1 MKKVYLLVQV
11 FLVLFFISC
20 SEADLNHELSTLAN
34 EKVDYCLSQENA
46 IDIAIESLKNLDAN
60 SESLTRVASA
70 KWKVCDVYQY
80 PSVTTRTAGEKDF
93 FYIVN
98 FSDGGFAVVPNNEKA
113 TDVYA
118 LSTEGR
124 FDVEENENLKDFMS
138 RAQEYLYEEV
148 SVVPCQFQPVPPPDD
163 IKNYAKEWYA
173 GEWCYAKRI
182 TTSTTPFFLLKTEWN
197 QYEPYRL
204 FCFTSAG
211 EQAAAGC
218 VAVAMAQIMAYHK
231 QPQSYN
237 GHAYLW
243 DEMLRYSYVP
253 SIGAVAE
260 SVAYLVNDI
269 GKEVQ
274 MQYGTFEKGGSSSNI
289 NNAFLGFLTYG
300 FQVTVPQKYNSE
312 KVLESLELNRPV
324 LIRATDVN
332 SGNGEG
338 HEWVVDGYYQESTSV
353 QYYSEETLEYKGGRG
368 SSKKYLHCNWGW
380 SSGNG
385 YFLENVYNINGSSLT
400 KGIEVI
406 TDIHW

>member
-182 TTSTTPFFLLKTEWN
+182 TTSTTPFFSSRPSGISMNHIVCFVLL
-197 QYEPYRL
+197 L
-204 FCFTSAG
+204 
-211 EQAAAGC
+211 
-218 VAVAMAQIMAYHK
+218 
-231 QPQSYN
+231 
-237 GHAYLW
+237 
-243 DEMLRYSYVP
+243 
-253 SIGAVAE
+253 
-260 SVAYLVNDI
+260 
-269 GKEVQ
+269 
-274 MQYGTFEKGGSSSNI
+274 
-289 NNAFLGFLTYG
+289 
-300 FQVTVPQKYNSE
+300 
-312 KVLESLELNRPV
+312 LESRQQ
-324 LIRATDVN
+324 LIV
-332 SGNGEG
+332 
-338 HEWVVDGYYQESTSV
+338 
-353 QYYSEETLEYKGGRG
+353 
-368 SSKKYLHCNWGW
+368 
-380 SSGNG
+380 
-385 YFLENVYNINGSSLT
+385 
-400 KGIEVI
+400 
-406 TDIHW
+406 